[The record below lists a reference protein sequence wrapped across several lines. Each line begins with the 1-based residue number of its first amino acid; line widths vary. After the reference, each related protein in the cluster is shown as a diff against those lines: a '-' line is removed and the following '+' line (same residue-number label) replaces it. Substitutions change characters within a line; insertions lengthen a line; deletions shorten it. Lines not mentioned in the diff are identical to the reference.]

1 MKPLTLPFKHESFKE
16 LHDLL
21 YEVWKFEM
29 GMEFKHDEAI
39 IIIIPLS
46 ALNLL
51 RNFKNDK
58 KTINQNATFHRI
70 LRSASEE
77 EFFKSPICFC

>member
-1 MKPLTLPFKHESFKE
+1 
-16 LHDLL
+16 
-21 YEVWKFEM
+21 M
-29 GMEFKHDEAI
+29 GMEFKHNEAI
-39 IIIIPLS
+39 IIIILLS